1 MNDFLA
7 NVATWQAVA
16 AGTFVGALVY
26 VGGVIADRVRLA
38 RWDRAMDERA
48 DQLLSDID
56 GGLTPEEIRQ
66 FLSGNDFTV
75 PAPRKP
81 EPDSD
86 DA

>member
-48 DQLLSDID
+48 ECIANDVD
-56 GGLTPEEIRQ
+56 GLTVEEIRQ
-66 FLSGNDFTV
+66 FLSGNDFTI